1 MGTALQ
7 AQGELDE
14 AIEHYKKALTIQPDA
29 RNHYNLAVGLRNKG
43 ALDESIE
50 QYEKSLSFNEQN
62 PEALTSLGDALWHK
76 GKTEEGLEKLN
87 KAV

>member
-14 AIEHYKKALTIQPDA
+14 SIELYRKAISIQPDA
-29 RNHYNLAVGLRNKG
+29 RNYYNLAVGLRTKG

-50 QYEKSLSFNEQN
+50 QFEKSLSFNEQN
-62 PEALTSLGDALWHK
+62 PMTLTSLGDALSVSYTHL
-76 GKTEEGLEKLN
+76 TLPT
-87 KAV
+87 KA